1 MIRALATI
9 DLGAVRAN
17 VGRLRSLL
25 APGVGLIAV
34 VKADAYGHGAL
45 PVARAALE
53 AGATGLAVT
62 TVEEGAELRGG
73 FVHAP
78 LLLLGPV
85 ADDQLEEAA
94 RLDADLAAWSPHF
107 VRALSRVGAS
117 RGRRVRIHV
126 KIDTGMRRLGV
137 TPDAF
142 RELVDLARQEPGV
155 ELAAVM
161 THFATADDD
170 PEFMEH
176 QRRLF
181 LSCVEPVRAAFPA
194 VWAHAANSAA
204 TFRDP
209 QSHFDAVRCGIAVY
223 GLSPFQGDPDELGL
237 RPVLSLTSYVAH
249 LQPLAV
255 DEGVSYNLTWRA
267 PRGTRVALVPVGY
280 GDGFSRA
287 LSNRGDVLIRGRRY
301 PRVGT
306 VCMDQFLTDVGP
318 ENGVTFGDAVTLI
331 GRNGDERVTAE
342 ELAGLIGTI
351 NYEVTCSLTS
361 RVRRRYT
368 AEEPGKGTG
377 RDG

>member
-17 VGRLRSLL
+17 VARLRSLL

-85 ADDQLEEAA
+85 ADDQLEEAV
-94 RLDADLAAWSPHF
+94 RLDADLTVWSPHF
-107 VRALSRVGAS
+107 VRALSRVGAA
-117 RGRRVRIHV
+117 RGRRVRVHV

-137 TPDAF
+137 TPEAF
-142 RELVDLARQEPGV
+142 RELVDLVRREPGV

-170 PEFMEH
+170 PEFMER
-176 QRRLF
+176 QRRVF
-181 LSCVEPVRAAFPA
+181 LSCIEPVRAAFPA

-209 QSHFDAVRCGIAVY
+209 SLPLRRGAVRY
-223 GLSPFQGDPDELGL
+223 
-237 RPVLSLTSYVAH
+237 RPL
-249 LQPLAV
+249 
-255 DEGVSYNLTWRA
+255 
-267 PRGTRVALVPVGY
+267 
-280 GDGFSRA
+280 RA
-287 LSNRGDVLIRGRRY
+287 LTVPGRPGPAGAAAGLEPDQLRGPSATPRRGRR
-301 PRVGT
+301 RK
-306 VCMDQFLTDVGP
+306 L
-318 ENGVTFGDAVTLI
+318 
-331 GRNGDERVTAE
+331 
-342 ELAGLIGTI
+342 
-351 NYEVTCSLTS
+351 
-361 RVRRRYT
+361 
-368 AEEPGKGTG
+368 
-377 RDG
+377 